1 MDSLPTKRI
10 ERTPAAVS
18 AGVSDGYVDP
28 ETGYWVFSRAYHL
41 RRGSCCGN
49 GCRHCPWADSDAAES
64 EACTQNGSSIRLVVT
79 LLLFLGQFGLW
90 IHSPKA
96 VAGVV
101 VEEFDS
107 DPASRGWSTVGASNW
122 VQWDSVAK
130 DLRVHW
136 DSSRSN
142 SFFVLPLGTT
152 LRTSDA
158 FAVEFDLRMESVGPR
173 VPERPSIL
181 QVAIGFVRRD
191 LLPDGNP
198 GRLSGSA
205 RNLVEWDW
213 FPASEI
219 PGFGTSPDAISPAV
233 FGDTGN
239 RAFSFDN
246 FYNPGDGALWR
257 VRMSF
262 DPVKRRLETTL
273 RRDGV
278 DVGPVNPVVLSSAFQ
293 SFEVDSLAIINWS
306 EAPTRLDSLDAVGR
320 LDHLRIEL
328 PDPPMSAVAM
338 TTHGVISFTGASGWK
353 FTLLASS
360 NLSEWTELSSAPGTD
375 GRMELVDVRKAA
387 FPVQFYRVRADR

>member
-1 MDSLPTKRI
+1 MDSLPTQLV
-10 ERTPAAVS
+10 ERTPTAVS
-18 AGVSDGYVDP
+18 ADEPDGYVDP
-28 ETGYWVFSRAYHL
+28 VTGYWVFSRAYHL

-49 GCRHCPWADSDAAES
+49 GCRHCPWADSDAS
-64 EACTQNGSSIRLVVT
+64 ELEVCTRNGSPIRLLVV
-79 LLLFLGQFGLW
+79 LLLFVAQFGFW
-90 IHSPKA
+90 VHSPKA

-101 VEEFDS
+101 VEDFDS

-136 DSSRSN
+136 DSSHSN
-142 SFFVLPLGTT
+142 GFFLLPLGTT

-205 RNLVEWDW
+205 RDLVEWDW

-219 PGFGTSPDAISPAV
+219 PGFGTSPDVISPAV
-233 FGDTGN
+233 FGDTGS

-246 FYNPGDGALWR
+246 FYDPGDGVVWR

-262 DPVKRRLETTL
+262 DPVRRTLETAL

-278 DVGPVNPVVLSSAFQ
+278 TPGMLNPVVLSAAFQ

-306 EAPTRLDSLDAVGR
+306 EAATQLDSLDAVGR
-320 LDHLRIEL
+320 VDHLRIEL
-328 PDPPMSAVAM
+328 PDPPMSSVAM
-338 TTHGVISFTGASGWK
+338 TAPGVISFTGASGWK
-353 FTLLASS
+353 FTLMASS
-360 NLSEWTELSSAPGTD
+360 NLSEWTELSSAPGA
-375 GRMELVDVRKAA
+375 GERMELTDLRKAA